1 LNAEPALAGDAPVTI
16 SLAATVAAM
25 PWCRVLELPRT
36 PGEEHDEDR
45 DPTVARRTAALL
57 TSYVADDAVAV
68 GWLRAARSPAISVLA
83 GGRSLVAESGRVEP
97 SHAGLLNRT
106 VNLPAGASGSVRPF
120 TDIHDRFAGFASWV
134 RIGGVADAL
143 SVVERDPTEPPTP
156 RPSLDDAVSAWQG
169 AFAWMVVAVPIA
181 RAQIRREGEELSR
194 RIPRLRAQA
203 ANSEEY
209 AVDLERQ
216 EARYRELQR
225 TELTGLWSISL
236 LAGGPD
242 HAAALSF
249 ASLLCGC
256 LDLERLPYTLRPEL
270 NTSDLDGLLNTA
282 GVDESFPLR
291 GSTEL
296 LAALAIAPRRE
307 LPGVRLRP
315 RSTFDVTP
323 ETQGVFAL
331 GTILDRSL
339 ANAGDLGLSPAAL
352 NRHTFV
358 CGATGSGKSQTIRG
372 LLEQISNHPV
382 RSVPWLVIEPA
393 KAEYRRMA
401 GRLAGKRVIAIR
413 PGLPEVV
420 AAGLNPLEPEPGF
433 PLQTHVDLIGAL
445 FLASF
450 QSDEPF
456 PQVLSASLTRCYEDL
471 GWDLALGE
479 SRAEGVQPRYP
490 TLGDL
495 QRVARDVVTRIGY
508 GPEITQNV
516 RGFVDVRLSSL
527 RHGTPGR
534 FFEGGHP
541 LDIARLLESNV
552 VFEIEDVGDDRDK
565 AFLMGTVI
573 VRLVEHLR
581 VRARHREGEPVT
593 LRHLVVLEEAHRLLR
608 RVEGHG
614 VAAHA
619 VELFASLLAEIRA
632 YGEGVVVA
640 EQIPSKIIPDT
651 IKNSAVKVMHRL
663 PAQDDRDAVGAAM
676 NLTDAQSEYVV
687 ALRPG
692 SAAVFT
698 EGMDYPVLVRMPPRE
713 DRDSTSGLSFEPPL
727 AGRFSR
733 ACGSL
738 CRERACTLRDMRLAQ
753 RALEDDG
760 RIAVWGELI
769 VLAHILGFPSPEP
782 GPELAGDLRAL
793 DRRRLECTVAHVIDR
808 AVAVRSAGMTQ
819 HYSPA
824 DLVAHAAAVAL
835 AQVDGSPSPCGV
847 EEWRWQAGPFR
858 WNHIRAGL
866 RAWAGDGEG
875 DKPPHPDT
883 PLWRRVYGVDVR
895 GDTWAEQVAT
905 VQAWVDRERHHR
917 ALLLFGNLR
926 PSPIEEAVG
935 MERAD
940 HGWKPSL
947 EKTLASLGTMRRQWA
962 NAYLAES
969 RLSPNPDR
977 AADVDVDF

>member
-1 LNAEPALAGDAPVTI
+1 
-16 SLAATVAAM
+16 M
-25 PWCRVLELPRT
+25 PWCRVVELPRV
-36 PGEEHDEDR
+36 PREEHDKER
-45 DPTVARRTAALL
+45 DSTVAQRTAALF
-57 TSYVADDAVAV
+57 TSNVADDAIAV
-68 GWLRAARSPAISVLA
+68 GWLREAGSRAISVLA
-83 GGRSLVAESGRVEP
+83 GGRSLVNKSGTAGESHTEALDR
-97 SHAGLLNRT
+97 A
-106 VNLPAGASGSVRPF
+106 VNLPPGACGSSRTF
-120 TDIHDRFAGFASWV
+120 TEIHDRLDGLASWV
-134 RIGGVADAL
+134 RIGGVADSL
-143 SVVERDPTEPPTP
+143 SVGERDPTDSPVP
-156 RPSLDDAVSAWQG
+156 RPSLDDAVSAWQRS
-169 AFAWMVVAVPIA
+169 FAWMVVALPIE
-181 RAQIRREGEELSR
+181 RTQVMREGEALAR
-194 RIPRLRAQA
+194 RIPLLRSKA
-203 ANSEEY
+203 ANSEQY
-209 AVDLERQ
+209 AIDLERQ

-225 TELTGLWSISL
+225 TELTGLWTIHL
-236 LAGGPD
+236 LVGGPD
-242 HAAALSF
+242 RKSALRF

-256 LDLERLPYTLRPEL
+256 LDLERLPYTLRPESQTGNL
-270 NTSDLDGLLNTA
+270 DSLLGTSTVDG
-282 GVDESFPLR
+282 SSPFR

-296 LAALAIAPRRE
+296 LAALAIPPRRE

-315 RSTFDVTP
+315 RPTFDVTP
-323 ETQGVFAL
+323 ETQGTFAL
-331 GTILDRSL
+331 GTILDGSL
-339 ANAGDLGLSPAAL
+339 ADAGDLGLSPAAL

-372 LLEQISNHPV
+372 LLEQISNHPSQ
-382 RSVPWLVIEPA
+382 SVPWLVIEPA

-401 GRLAGKRVIAIR
+401 GRLPGQSVIAIR
-413 PGLPEVV
+413 PGLPDMI
-420 AAGLNPLEPEPGF
+420 ASGLNPLEPEPGF

-479 SRAEGVQPRYP
+479 SRAEAVQPRYP

-495 QRVARDVVTRIGY
+495 QRVAGDVVTRIGY

-541 LDIARLLESNV
+541 LDIAQLLESNV

-565 AFLMGTVI
+565 AFLMGTII

-581 VRARHREGEPVT
+581 VRARHEDGGQVT

-608 RVEGHG
+608 RVEGQG

-651 IKNSAVKVMHRL
+651 IKNSAIKVMHRL

-676 NLTDAQSEYVV
+676 NLTDEQSEYVV

-692 SAAVFT
+692 AAAVFT
-698 EGMDYPVLVRMPPRE
+698 EGMDYPLLVRMPLRE
-713 DRDSTSGLSFEPPL
+713 HWDSTTGLSFDPPL

-760 RIAVWGELI
+760 RIVVWGELI

-782 GPELAGDLRAL
+782 GAELAADLRAL
-793 DRRRLECTVAHVIDR
+793 DRRRLECVVAHVIDR
-808 AVAVRSAGMTQ
+808 AVAVRSAAVTPR
-819 HYSPA
+819 YSPA

-835 AQVDGSPSPCGV
+835 AQVDGIPSPCGT

-858 WNHIRAGL
+858 WNQVRASLKSWKGSD
-866 RAWAGDGEG
+866 AD

-883 PLWRRVYGVDVR
+883 TLWRQLYDVDVT
-895 GDTWAEQVAT
+895 GGTCFEQIAT
-905 VQAWVDRERHHR
+905 VQAWVDSEEHHR
-917 ALLLFGNLR
+917 LDVLFGNVD
-926 PSPIEEAVG
+926 PSPLEESIATARTDDEWERTLRGALACLVG
-935 MERAD
+935 MRQPWVEANLTGIARASRAVER
-940 HGWKPSL
+940 
-947 EKTLASLGTMRRQWA
+947 
-962 NAYLAES
+962 S
-969 RLSPNPDR
+969 RMI
-977 AADVDVDF
+977 